1 MGDKEKKYVHMLN
14 ATLCATGRAICC
26 LLETYQEANGVRIP
40 DVLVPYMGGIT
51 FLPFVRESRTGAG
64 TPAVSVKPTP
74 AAAPVAAAASAAPAA
89 ASAAPAVEL
98 TAEGEELRKAVEN
111 KATEI
116 RDKKAAKAGKE
127 EIQELVNQLLAL
139 KAQFSEK
146 TGYNFGPPMTP
157 IAPPAAP
164 SNAPAATA
172 ATAAPKVEAAPAVP
186 KAPPASVMEA
196 VPRRTRISLPT
207 PSSVWKQ
214 EVVDLVR
221 LEEQLKT
228 HSFVVGF
235 QPSAEDIR

>member
-26 LLETYQEANGVRIP
+26 LLETYQEANGVRVP

-51 FLPFVRESRTGAG
+51 FLPFIRDSRTGAG
-64 TPAVSVKPTP
+64 VPAVSAKPTP
-74 AAAPVAAAASAAPAA
+74 APVAAAPAPAAAAPAA
-89 ASAAPAVEL
+89 EAAAVQL
-98 TAEGEELRKAVEN
+98 TPEGEEIRKAVEG
-111 KATEI
+111 KAAEI

-139 KAQFSEK
+139 KTQFSEK

-157 IAPPAAP
+157 VGAAQAAP
-164 SNAPAATA
+164 AKAAAAPAPAAV
-172 ATAAPKVEAAPAVP
+172 PKAEAAPAVP
-186 KAPPASVMEA
+186 KPPPASVTEA

-207 PSSVWKQ
+207 PTSVWKQ